1 MALLSTKNHLLKV
14 ETISLGSL
22 NESVVHPREAFA
34 PAVKE
39 SAAAVVFAHN
49 HPSGDPAPSEADRR
63 LTRRLKETGDLL
75 GIRVLDHIIVGEGDY
90 YSFADHGAL

>member
-63 LTRRLKETGDLL
+63 LKETGDLL

-90 YSFADHGAL
+90 YSFADQGVL